1 MSQSPALRAK
11 SFTFAFPMGRY
22 SVWLL
27 ALMGL
32 ACAPRLPEREQIL
45 RLQKE
50 LHKRLETHGPSSSAF
65 LETALAL
72 VRAEEAFARKYPNHP
87 DVPGFLLEAAEIE
100 ATYFGSP
107 ARAVELLRQIDLRFR
122 QKSDVAPK
130 ALFYEAFVYETLLSD
145 TAQARQ
151 RYEDFLRYY
160 PNHELAPQ
168 ARASLQHLGKTP
180 DQLLEELLRRK
191 PLP

>member
-1 MSQSPALRAK
+1 MFRSGL
-11 SFTFAFPMGRY
+11 
-22 SVWLL
+22 WLL
-27 ALMGL
+27 VLVGL
-32 ACAPRLPEREQIL
+32 SCGPRLPERDEVL

-50 LHKRLETHGPSSSAF
+50 LRQYLETQGPSSSAF

-87 DVPGFLLEAAEIE
+87 DVPQFLLEAAEIE

-122 QKSDVAPK
+122 QKSDLAPK

-145 TAQARQ
+145 TTNARK

-160 PNHELAPQ
+160 PDHELAPQ
-168 ARASLQHLGKTP
+168 AQTSLQNLGKTP
-180 DQLLEELLRRK
+180 DQLLEEILRKK
-191 PLP
+191 PVP

>member
-1 MSQSPALRAK
+1 MVRCAL
-11 SFTFAFPMGRY
+11 
-22 SVWLL
+22 WLWVIV
-27 ALMGL
+27 GI
-32 ACAPRLPEREQIL
+32 ACGPNLPERDKVL

-50 LHKRLETHGPSSSAF
+50 MHELLETQGPSSSAF

-87 DVPGFLLEAAEIE
+87 DVPQFLLEAAEIE

-122 QKSDVAPK
+122 QKSHLAPK
-130 ALFYEAFVYETLLSD
+130 ALFYEAFVYENLLSD
-145 TAQARQ
+145 TTNARQ

-160 PNHELAPQ
+160 PDHELAPQ
-168 ARASLQHLGKTP
+168 ARTSLQNLGKTP
-180 DQLLEELLRRK
+180 EQLLEEIVRKK